1 MTPEMQ
7 ELKNAY
13 ETLAEQPVDNLV
25 NRFIRLYAAVE
36 AVISLAERDDIEAGR
51 AEMDAQARQDGDEP
65 F

>member
-7 ELKNAY
+7 ELKDAY
-13 ETLAEQPVDNLV
+13 EALTTGPYGDYSEKLARAYVAIETVL
-25 NRFIRLYAAVE
+25 
-36 AVISLAERDDIEAGR
+36 SLAERDDADAGQ